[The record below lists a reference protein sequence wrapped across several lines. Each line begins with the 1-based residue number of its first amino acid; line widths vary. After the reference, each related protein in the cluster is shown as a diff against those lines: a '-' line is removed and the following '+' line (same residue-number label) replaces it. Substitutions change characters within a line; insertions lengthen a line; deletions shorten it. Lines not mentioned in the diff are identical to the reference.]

1 LDLAAIEA
9 KFAETAEVS
18 SLLTDIFSDDEAE
31 AGTVKQKVPEPPDTP
46 SLAGLDGIHS
56 TILRTLAAR
65 DVWTRSE
72 FEELAA
78 QYGVMPDGA
87 LDTLNEASL
96 DAIDEPFVEDDGDD
110 TLTINDFARQEL
122 FA

>member
-1 LDLAAIEA
+1 LDLATIEA

-18 SLLTDIFSDDEAE
+18 SLLTDIFSDDDPEA
-31 AGTVKQKVPEPPDTP
+31 TIVKQRSAEPPDTP

-56 TILRTLAAR
+56 TILRTLAGR

-87 LDTLNEASL
+87 LDTLNEAAL
-96 DAIDEPFVEDDGDD
+96 DATDEPFVEEDDND